1 MARRRPGAA
10 GEAPT
15 ARRRPSVGRRP
26 LRVARARSGQ
36 PPSPRGPVVSPRSGR
51 RSASPQRRLAAGA
64 AQVPIGRYGTR
75 PWPPRRRRSGDASLA
90 RPRRP
95 GAVAALHAA
104 GSQQEGRRAATLRR
118 TARILS
124 CPAAARRSASRA
136 ARTLSPRH
144 HNRNRT
150 HVLYRDAI
158 CGNGFRRRRG
168 GGLRSVHL
176 ESFWRTE
183 NSIVLWRRAGFE
195 LPGLMCRRGL
205 RARRSPGPSPMVT
218 APPPCGDRPRVSVPP
233 ELSAMRRAMSRP
245 SPVEPALDSPR
256 CAGSGCENQARC
268 RRQPPT
274 HRPRYAARP
283 GPRMPSPPPC
293 GRRRSRAG
301 CPRRRPDRARPPG
314 RAG

>member
-64 AQVPIGRYGTR
+64 ARVPIGRYGTR

-183 NSIVLWRRAGFE
+183 NSIALWRRAGFE
-195 LPGLMCRRGL
+195 LPGLDVPSRPARQALPWPQPDGDRTATM
-205 RARRSPGPSPMVT
+205 RRSAEGERPART
-218 APPPCGDRPRVSVPP
+218 LGD
-233 ELSAMRRAMSRP
+233 
-245 SPVEPALDSPR
+245 
-256 CAGSGCENQARC
+256 
-268 RRQPPT
+268 
-274 HRPRYAARP
+274 AARDVQ
-283 GPRMPSPPPC
+283 
-293 GRRRSRAG
+293 AQ
-301 CPRRRPDRARPPG
+301 PG
-314 RAG
+314 RARTGQPSLCPVGVREPGPLSETTTHAPPACG